1 MNISLVL
8 TYEEIL
14 LLLEALNNVEIFRYQ
29 AKADRN
35 KKDILTKLKYAKL
48 KIDQQEQQ
56 NDWRL
61 SPQN

>member
-56 NDWRL
+56 ND
-61 SPQN
+61 